1 MHCDRIHTVIEKIKK
16 GENNM
21 DSKEDLAKQL
31 ELLMKRNRELEEENE
46 ILKKAIPILLKK
58 NEGEGESD
66 DPDFSCYN
74 F

>member
-1 MHCDRIHTVIEKIKK
+1 
-16 GENNM
+16 M

-46 ILKKAIPILLKK
+46 ILKKAIPILLRK

>member
-1 MHCDRIHTVIEKIKK
+1 
-16 GENNM
+16 M

-31 ELLMKRNRELEEENE
+31 ELLMKRNRELEEENQ
-46 ILKKAIPILLKK
+46 ILKKAIPILLRK
-58 NEGEGESD
+58 NEDEGSSE